1 MKQFLVKYNLPLFSL
16 VAVGVLIYT
25 LMHWQTMPVTQR
37 MLGLFV
43 FGITLH
49 LWEEGHFPGGFTEMI
64 AEKLDFKSKDIHFG
78 QIITSCYV
86 VFIVFIPLLFPHVLP
101 LAIAPMLLGLLEVGA
116 HLLAIRMSPT
126 RYYSPGLVTAV
137 VILMPIS
144 LYTLHYIAA
153 NTETDFSTW
162 LLAFFYMTAG
172 LMIAQRIV
180 ISASAMSYSDFLKNV
195 RARLFSTKKRY

>member
-1 MKQFLVKYNLPLFSL
+1 MKQFLVKYNLVLFSL
-16 VAVGVLIYT
+16 VAVSVLLYT
-25 LMHWQTMPVTQR
+25 LTHWQAMPVTQR

-49 LWEEGHFPGGFTEMI
+49 LWEEGRFPGGFTEMI
-64 AEKLDFKSKDIHFG
+64 AEKLNFKADDIHFG

-86 VFIVFIPLLFPHVLP
+86 VFIVFVPLLFPHVLP
-101 LAIAPMLLGLLEVGA
+101 LVIAPMLLGLLEVGA
-116 HLLAIRMSPT
+116 HLLAIRMSST

-153 NTETDFSTW
+153 NAETDFSTW
-162 LLAFFYMTAG
+162 LLAFLYMAAG
-172 LMIAQRIV
+172 LMIAQRVV
-180 ISASAMSYSDFLKNV
+180 ISASGMRYSEFLKNV
-195 RARLFSTKKRY
+195 RARLFSAKK